1 MKYLLLIN
9 KKIKTTDMLNNMNE
23 PRNKYS
29 ESKKSDQKKK
39 IREKKSQIK
48 KIYIKLQKMQPSL
61 QQREVDQYCS
71 GDGLGHWLTCSS
83 T

>member
-39 IREKKSQIK
+39 NPREKKSNK
-48 KIYIKLQKMQPSL
+48 KNLYKIAKNA
-61 QQREVDQYCS
+61 
-71 GDGLGHWLTCSS
+71 T
-83 T
+83 